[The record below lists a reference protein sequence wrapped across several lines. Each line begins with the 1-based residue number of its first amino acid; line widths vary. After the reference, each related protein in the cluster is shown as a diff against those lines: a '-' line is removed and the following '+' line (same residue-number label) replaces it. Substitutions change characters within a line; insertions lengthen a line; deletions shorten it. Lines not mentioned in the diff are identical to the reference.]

1 MPPFRPMSKLSA
13 LPAQQI
19 ALLVCIVA
27 LGGFMAVTYPG
38 FATIA
43 NVEVIAMGFVF
54 EGFMALGM
62 TLVIVT
68 GGIDLSVA
76 AVLPFS
82 AILTAL
88 LLQAGAPVPL
98 AVLVAL
104 TVAALIGLLNAMT
117 ANGLRVH
124 PFIVTLATMLSLKG
138 LNLVLTG
145 GGPITGIP
153 PGFAWIGQGRLLG
166 VPFPLVLFAAMA
178 VTFAVLLRKHRF
190 WQQTYLIGGNPRA
203 ARTSGVRVPLV
214 LAVVYMVS
222 ALCAAIAGLV
232 AAATL
237 GSASAGF
244 GQNAELRVITAVV
257 IGGASL
263 KGGSGSI
270 GGTLLGLSFL
280 ALLYNAFSMTGV
292 STYWQDVATG
302 ALVLASALATELVTR
317 RRANLLDHGRP

>member
-1 MPPFRPMSKLSA
+1 MPRFRQLSKFSA
-13 LPAQQI
+13 LPAQQL
-19 ALLVCIVA
+19 ALLFCIAA
-27 LGGFMAVTYPG
+27 LGGFMAVSYPG
-38 FATIA
+38 FATIE
-43 NVEVIAMGFVF
+43 NTEVIAMGFVL

-68 GGIDLSVA
+68 GGIDLSVGG
-76 AVLPFS
+76 VLPFS

-88 LLQAGAPVPL
+88 LLRAGAPAPL
-98 AVLVAL
+98 AILAAL
-104 TVAALIGLLNAMT
+104 TVAALIGLLNASAAT
-117 ANGLRVH
+117 GLRVH

-145 GGPITGIP
+145 GGPIIGIP
-153 PGFAWIGQGRLLG
+153 PDFAWIGQGRLLG

-178 VTFAVLLRKHRF
+178 ATFALLLRHHRF

-214 LAVVYMVS
+214 LAVVYVMS
-222 ALCAAIAGLV
+222 ALCAGIAGV
-232 AAATL
+232 IAAATL
-237 GSASAGF
+237 GSASAGL

-263 KGGSGSI
+263 QGGSGSI

-280 ALLYNAFSMTGV
+280 ALLYNAFAMTGV

-317 RRANLLDHGRP
+317 RRRM

>member
-1 MPPFRPMSKLSA
+1 MPPFKKLPRPSA
-13 LPAQQI
+13 LPAQQF
-19 ALLVCIVA
+19 ALLVCIAA
-27 LGGFMAVTYPG
+27 LGGFMGVTYPG

-43 NVEVIAMGFVF
+43 NAEVIAMGFVF

-104 TVAALIGLLNAMT
+104 TVAALIGLFNAMT

-263 KGGSGSI
+263 QGGSGSI

-317 RRANLLDHGRP
+317 RRANLLEPGRP

>member
-1 MPPFRPMSKLSA
+1 MRLSDLPVKRGA

-27 LGGFMAVTYPG
+27 LGGFMAARYPG
-38 FATIA
+38 FASLENA
-43 NVEVIAMGFVF
+43 EVIAMGFVF
-54 EGFMALGM
+54 EAFMALGM

-76 AVLPFS
+76 GVMPFS

-88 LLQAGAPVPL
+88 LIRAGAPAPL
-98 AVLVAL
+98 AILVAL
-104 TVAALIGLLNAMT
+104 AAAALIGLLNAVV
-117 ANGLRVH
+117 ASGLRVH

-153 PGFAWIGQGRLLG
+153 PEVAWLGQGRLLG
-166 VPFPLVLFAAMA
+166 IPFPLVLFAAMA
-178 VTFAVLLRKHRF
+178 AAFALLLRKHGF

-214 LAVVYMVS
+214 LAAVYIVS
-222 ALCAAIAGLV
+222 ALCAAVAGV
-232 AAATL
+232 IAAATL

-263 KGGSGSI
+263 QGGSGSI

-317 RRANLLDHGRP
+317 RRARG

>member
-1 MPPFRPMSKLSA
+1 MPPSRPRSKLSA
-13 LPAQQI
+13 LPPQQV

-27 LGGFMAVTYPG
+27 LGSFMSVTYPG
-38 FATIA
+38 FATIQNA
-43 NVEVIAMGFVF
+43 EVIAMGFVF

-76 AVLPFS
+76 GVLPFS

-88 LLQAGAPVPL
+88 LLRAGAPAPL
-98 AVLVAL
+98 AILAAL
-104 TVAALIGLLNAMT
+104 TVAALIGLLNAS
-117 ANGLRVH
+117 ASSGLRVH

-153 PGFAWIGQGRLLG
+153 PDVAWIGQGRLLG
-166 VPFPLVLFAAMA
+166 MPFPLVLFAAMA

-203 ARTSGVRVPLV
+203 ARTSGVRVSFV
-214 LAVVYMVS
+214 LAVVYMTS
-222 ALCAAIAGLV
+222 ALCAGIAGV
-232 AAATL
+232 IAAATL

-263 KGGSGSI
+263 QGGSGSI

-302 ALVLASALATELVTR
+302 ALVLASALATELVTM
-317 RRANLLDHGRP
+317 RRARR